1 MADSSFYGYTGTT
14 VQVQNT
20 IQGSLDLA
28 AQAAAAADTSETN
41 AAASATAAA
50 ASAAQASTSTTSAQN
65 HANTAQTHSTSA
77 STSATAAAASA
88 TTAAGHA
95 TTTAADAVQTA
106 ADAVQ
111 TAADAATAAT
121 AATNAGTSETN
132 AATSETNA
140 ATSATSA
147 ASSASTAS
155 TAATNAGTSETNA
168 ATSATNAA
176 TSAANASTSET
187 NAATSE
193 TNAASSASSAS
204 TSATAAATS
213 ATNAA
218 TSETNAASSETNAAA
233 SATAAETAYDDFDDR
248 YLGSKVTTGGDP
260 TVDNDG
266 NALVTGALFFDETNS
281 LMKVWTGS
289 AWLVTY
295 ASNSG
300 GLTAANNLSDLNNAA
315 TARSNLGLDTAAVQ
329 PATAFATAA
338 QGTLAASAVQPGD
351 NISGL
356 TNDSGYI
363 TSVPAQSFASLTGKP
378 TTIAGYGI
386 TDSPTAVSSL
396 TNDSGYLTS
405 STLLSAITSVD
416 GAASGVDAD
425 LLDGQHGSYYL
436 DGNNFTNLPAGYSGW
451 TVSDGTNSE
460 TVADSDTV
468 TFSGS
473 GATTVAYNTTTNT
486 LSVSSTDTTYT
497 NATTSAAGLMSS
509 TDKAKL
515 DGFSTSGVTNGQVL
529 AYNSTSTDFEPT
541 TITSDLVGDTTPQLG
556 GDLDVNSNNI
566 LMGNQSVK
574 FGTSAWEIVFDSA
587 DNDLNFKYN
596 GTTVFKLSSAGAVV
610 AADDITGFGTP

>member
-1 MADSSFYGYTGTT
+1 VSTD
-14 VQVQNT
+14 
-20 IQGSLDLA
+20 A
-28 AQAAAAADTSETN
+28 AQVAADRI
-41 AAASATAAA
+41 A
-50 ASAAQASTSTTSAQN
+50 
-65 HANTAQTHSTSA
+65 
-77 STSATAAAASA
+77 
-88 TTAAGHA
+88 
-95 TTTAADAVQTA
+95 TAADAVSTA
-106 ADAVQ
+106 ADAVS
-111 TAADAATAAT
+111 TAADAST
-121 AATNAGTSETN
+121 
-132 AATSETNA
+132 
-140 ATSATSA
+140 
-147 ASSASTAS
+147 ASTAS
-155 TAATNAGTSETNA
+155 TAAQA
-168 ATSATNAA
+168 AQA
-176 TSAANASTSET
+176 
-187 NAATSE
+187 
-193 TNAASSASSAS
+193 
-204 TSATAAATS
+204 
-213 ATNAA
+213 
-218 TSETNAASSETNAAA
+218 
-233 SATAAETAYDDFDDR
+233 AAETAYDDFDDR

-266 NALVTGALFFDETNS
+266 NALVTGALFFDQTNS

-363 TSVPAQSFASLTGKP
+363 TTVPAQSFASLTGKP

-509 TDKAKL
+509 ADKTKL
-515 DGFSTSGVTNGQVL
+515 DGFATTGVTNGQVL

-556 GDLDVNSNNI
+556 GDLDANSNDI